1 MTGMADEPNG
11 IILTTVHDDLER
23 LDELLGRALYSHLRG
38 MGRITEFRRGAVQ
51 RAFAMYEE
59 AGKTGADELQIG
71 GFGLLVNQRT
81 LLAVEDLG
89 ALIYALSG
97 PSAERWTRF
106 SSHNPSDLDTA
117 FEEVVFKRIKV
128 RQLFHL
134 PSDDVIANAPN
145 LSAVQQ
151 QAARHLRDITA
162 EKLKAQLEYVAA
174 YWIFRRESA
183 KALAHG
189 WTVVAA
195 PHIFDPPGAG
205 ELAEQI
211 PADTPRPFVVALVST
226 EDRPKK
232 IVQTKPYLIDL
243 RHEDVEAVRL
253 TTEIAC
259 DLLDTLADTWLTAA
273 RSRSDFRLQTTYSQD
288 LPPEE
293 RAVLEELKIDR
304 G

>member
-1 MTGMADEPNG
+1 MADEPDG
-11 IILTTVHDDLER
+11 IIFTTVHADLEY
-23 LDELLGRALYSHLRG
+23 LDEVLDRALYSHLRG

-59 AGKTGADELQIG
+59 AEKAGVDELLIG

-89 ALIYALSG
+89 ALIYSLSG
-97 PSAERWTRF
+97 PPSERWTRF
-106 SSHNPSDLDTA
+106 SSYVPTDLDA
-117 FEEVVFKRIKV
+117 SFKEVVFKSIKV
-128 RQLFHL
+128 RQLFDL
-134 PSDDVIANAPN
+134 PSDDAIANVPN
-145 LSAVQQ
+145 LSEAQC
-151 QAARHLRDITA
+151 QAAKHLRDITA
-162 EKLKAQLEYVAA
+162 EELKIQLDFVAA
-174 YWIFRRESA
+174 YWLFRREPA

-211 PADTPRPFVVALVST
+211 SADTPRPFAVALVST
-226 EDRPKK
+226 EDRAKRS
-232 IVQTKPYLIDL
+232 VQTKPYLIDL
-243 RHEDVEAVRL
+243 RHEDVEAARL
-253 TTEIAC
+253 TAEIAC
-259 DLLDTLADTWLTAA
+259 DLLDTLADAWLEAA
-273 RSRSDFRLQTTYSQD
+273 SSRSDFRLQAAYSHH